1 MYHIFLQYLP
11 QSSIISTKTKLTL
24 INGYLFLLKKL
35 LIVVMIVFKQVHP
48 ILSTNI
54 SFNMVLL
61 HNKIILTKIQLKT
74 KKRENVEEIKHTR
87 NIM

>member
-1 MYHIFLQYLP
+1 M
-11 QSSIISTKTKLTL
+11 
-24 INGYLFLLKKL
+24 NGYLFLLKKL
-35 LIVVMIVFKQVHP
+35 LIVVMIVFKQVHQIP
-48 ILSTNI
+48 STNI

-61 HNKIILTKIQLKT
+61 HNKIILTKIQIKT